1 VRVLIDYR
9 PALRNRTGVGEFVHN
24 LITALS
30 ETNPL
35 GNPRT
40 EPLEITAFSSSWKD
54 RLGHNHGLPENI
66 RTVDQKIPVNLLNLA
81 WHRINWPPV
90 ELLAGTDFDVVH
102 SPHPLLLPTRSAA
115 SVITIHDLDFLDH
128 SHRTQNE
135 IRRDY
140 SSLVKQH
147 AQKADQV
154 VVPSKHTAI
163 EVERRLE
170 VPADTI
176 SLCWNGAPNWSPRH
190 QLPNNGHLLFVGT
203 LAPRKNVTGLLDA
216 YELLLSR
223 QKDVPDLVMV
233 GTTLDE
239 SELRTRL
246 QRPPLAGRVR
256 CPGYVDRPT
265 LKALYTDALI
275 LVMPS
280 FDEGFGLPVL
290 EAMTIGVPVVSSNRG
305 ALPEVLGKAGLLI
318 EPLTA
323 VNIAETISQ
332 LLTDNILMT
341 QCIARGI
348 EQAKLFTWK
357 ASAQALCAAYEKA
370 IAVHNAKR
378 QRKPTI

>member
-1 VRVLIDYR
+1 MRVLIDYR

-30 ETNPL
+30 ETNRL
-35 GNPRT
+35 GNPPT
-40 EPLEITAFSSSWKD
+40 ELLEITAFSSSWKD
-54 RLGHNHGLPENI
+54 RLGHNHGLPKNI
-66 RTVDQKIPVNLLNLA
+66 RTIDRKIPVNFLNLA

-90 ELLAGTDFDVVH
+90 ELLAGTNFDVVH

-135 IRRDY
+135 VRRDY
-140 SSLVKQH
+140 SILVKQH
-147 AQKADQV
+147 AQKADQI
-154 VVPSKHTAI
+154 VVPSRHTAI

-170 VPADTI
+170 VSADMI
-176 SLCWNGAPNWSPRH
+176 SLCWNGAPDWSPRE
-190 QLPNNGHLLFVGT
+190 QLPNDGHLLFVGT

-216 YELLLSR
+216 YELLLTR
-223 QKDVPDLVMV
+223 QKDVPDLVMA
-233 GTTLDE
+233 GTPLDE

-246 QRPPLAGRVR
+246 QRSPLAGRVR

-305 ALPEVLGKAGLLI
+305 ALPEVLGKAGLFI
-318 EPLTA
+318 DPLTA

-332 LLTDNILMT
+332 LLTDNVLMT

>member
-1 VRVLIDYR
+1 MYKR
-9 PALRNRTGVGEFVHN
+9 
-24 LITALS
+24 
-30 ETNPL
+30 
-35 GNPRT
+35 
-40 EPLEITAFSSSWKD
+40 
-54 RLGHNHGLPENI
+54 
-66 RTVDQKIPVNLLNLA
+66 
-81 WHRINWPPV
+81 
-90 ELLAGTDFDVVH
+90 
-102 SPHPLLLPTRSAA
+102 
-115 SVITIHDLDFLDH
+115 
-128 SHRTQNE
+128 QN
-135 IRRDY
+135 D
-140 SSLVKQH
+140 
-147 AQKADQV
+147 
-154 VVPSKHTAI
+154 
-163 EVERRLE
+163 
-170 VPADTI
+170 
-176 SLCWNGAPNWSPRH
+176 
-190 QLPNNGHLLFVGT
+190 GHLLFVGT

-216 YELLLSR
+216 YELLLTR
-223 QKDVPDLVMV
+223 QKDVPDLVMA
-233 GTTLDE
+233 GTPLDE

-246 QRPPLAGRVR
+246 QRSPLAGRVR

-305 ALPEVLGKAGLLI
+305 ALPEVLGKAGLFI
-318 EPLTA
+318 DPLTA

-332 LLTDNILMT
+332 LLTDNVLMT